1 VDIPGD
7 DDPDVSGNV
16 FTEKGKHE
24 PEEFDPDS
32 LGPPTPTPSE
42 ADYQSDVAGLFV
54 KLVVVFNVALLALAL
69 GPMLAYFRGQVDL
82 GARIFLVG
90 VVAFSYG
97 TYEYV
102 KFTRRETDDEREGES
117 RDDAETESGSEED
130 DPERSGANKDGA
142 DVDARDQRDGTGG
155 PHHNG

>member
-1 VDIPGD
+1 MDIPGD

-16 FTEKGKHE
+16 FTQKSKHE

-82 GARIFLVG
+82 GSRVFLVG
-90 VVAFSYG
+90 VVFFGYG
-97 TYEYV
+97 TYKYLL
-102 KFTRRETDDEREGES
+102 FTRRDTGDQDQDTEDEVSDGEDATDETS
-117 RDDAETESGSEED
+117 DAGETETG
-130 DPERSGANKDGA
+130 
-142 DVDARDQRDGTGG
+142 VARRGD
-155 PHHNG
+155 HNG